1 MLLGGGRRHVDR
13 LRDGVGADLMGWMRM
28 TRGTT
33 AGRRR
38 SALAAAALAAFLL
51 AGCTAGS
58 PGPDAAPDASAT
70 ADGAPGLADPLV
82 ALTTP
87 GTSEFLSEDLQP
99 ALHETGTG
107 PTTYEV
113 PQPDPTVG
121 SLQFFVTCATGE
133 YTVTM
138 GGVYSSGCSPD
149 AANSAAIPI
158 PQRDRPLL
166 VTVDVPVGVAFRI
179 VALPV

>member
-133 YTVTM
+133 Q
-138 GGVYSSGCSPD
+138 PEE
-149 AANSAAIPI
+149 
-158 PQRDRPLL
+158 
-166 VTVDVPVGVAFRI
+166 
-179 VALPV
+179 

>member
-1 MLLGGGRRHVDR
+1 MSTR
-13 LRDGVGADLMGWMRM
+13 LRRPSAADLMGWMGI

-38 SALAAAALAAFLL
+38 GALVAAALAALLL

-58 PGPDAAPDASAT
+58 PDPDAAPEASVT

-87 GTSEFLSEDLQP
+87 GTSEYLSEDLQP

-166 VTVDVPVGVAFRI
+166 VTVEVPEGVAFRI